1 MIRTLHRF
9 DKRDGRLIESIE
21 VDFIDG
27 YPLDYWRL
35 PDDQTAEAL
44 PKYDKA
50 KEVPVW
56 DGKGWVVTPLSFF
69 EPEPEPEPEPSILDP
84 DNLIKAVIAL
94 IDAVEKQ
101 EPIPQETKTL
111 VEAER
116 VKLAPGAERK
126 PRSRLLK
133 NP

>member
-1 MIRTLHRF
+1 MLRTLHRF
-9 DKRDGRLIESIE
+9 DKGSGRLIESIE
-21 VDFIDG
+21 VDFMDG
-27 YPLDYWRL
+27 YPIDYWRL

-116 VKLAPGAERK
+116 VKLAPVVEEPIIK
-126 PRSRLLK
+126 EITK
-133 NP
+133 

>member
-1 MIRTLHRF
+1 MVASSKASRWTSLT
-9 DKRDGRLIESIE
+9 DT
-21 VDFIDG
+21 
-27 YPLDYWRL
+27 PLTWRL

-56 DGKGWVVTPLSFF
+56 DGNGWVVTPLSFF

-101 EPIPQETKTL
+101 EPIPEETKTL

-116 VKLAPGAERK
+116 RRPCNLSASASGRTKTSLEVKGQ
-126 PRSRLLK
+126 
-133 NP
+133 

>member
-1 MIRTLHRF
+1 VCILMIRTLHRF

-116 VKLAPGAERK
+116 TKTSLEVRRTVK
-126 PRSRLLK
+126 
-133 NP
+133 

>member
-1 MIRTLHRF
+1 MLRTLHRF

-27 YPLDYWRL
+27 YPLEYWRL
-35 PDDQTAEAL
+35 PDDQTAEACPL
-44 PKYDKA
+44 YDKA
-50 KEVPVW
+50 TEVPVW

-116 VKLAPGAERK
+116 VKLAPVVEEPIIK
-126 PRSRLLK
+126 EIK
-133 NP
+133 K